1 MRAVKYGC
9 SLHYLKNSRI
19 QCDMKRKKK
28 YIKNKPPKR
37 VMEKYTDGLRQKI
50 LDNKL
55 PAEAVLKDTL
65 VTVVG
70 SSEVWIENY
79 KALLEY
85 KEGQVLLQAS
95 HHMIKVEGER
105 LNISHYMEEH
115 MMICGKIRSISYL

>member
-85 KEGQVLLQAS
+85 KEGQVLLQTS
-95 HHMIKVEGER
+95 HYMIKVEGER
-105 LNISHYMEEH
+105 LTISHYMEEH

>member
-1 MRAVKYGC
+1 
-9 SLHYLKNSRI
+9 
-19 QCDMKRKKK
+19 MKRKKK

-105 LNISHYMEEH
+105 LTISHYMEEH
-115 MMICGKIRSISYL
+115 MMICGKIRSITYL

>member
-1 MRAVKYGC
+1 
-9 SLHYLKNSRI
+9 
-19 QCDMKRKKK
+19 MKRKKK

-37 VMEKYTDGLRQKI
+37 VTEKYTDGLRQKI

-85 KEGQVLLQAS
+85 KEGEVLVQADNYLLR
-95 HHMIKVEGER
+95 VEGDR
-105 LNISHYMEEH
+105 LVISHYMEEH
-115 MMICGKIRSISYL
+115 MMICGNIRNITYL

>member
-1 MRAVKYGC
+1 
-9 SLHYLKNSRI
+9 
-19 QCDMKRKKK
+19 MKRKKK

-105 LNISHYMEEH
+105 LHISHYMEEH
-115 MMICGKIRSISYL
+115 MMVCGKIRSITYL

>member
-1 MRAVKYGC
+1 
-9 SLHYLKNSRI
+9 
-19 QCDMKRKKK
+19 MKRKKK

-37 VMEKYTDGLRQKI
+37 VMEKYTDGLRQKV
-50 LDNKL
+50 LDNNL

-105 LNISHYMEEH
+105 LTISHYMEEH
-115 MMICGKIRSISYL
+115 MMICGKIRSITYL